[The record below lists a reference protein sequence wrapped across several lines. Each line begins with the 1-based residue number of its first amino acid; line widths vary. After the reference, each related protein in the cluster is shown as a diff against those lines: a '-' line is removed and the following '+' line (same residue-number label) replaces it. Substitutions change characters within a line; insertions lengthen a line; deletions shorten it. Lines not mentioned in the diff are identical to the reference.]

1 MEHVCRWFGKIK
13 VMPIKGIDALFI
25 EDEDS
30 HTKMIKLTGDT
41 PADRYLRSVFKFDMV
56 SPNEHLLRIIEN
68 IQEFPAP
75 LETKE
80 SDTYIFDEKVKVT
93 VLEND
98 EDGSLTA
105 ILSFD
110 GEKDF
115 RFQLN
120 DPVLELEI
128 VLAFAKKIAMAS

>member
-56 SPNEHLLRIIEN
+56 SPNEHLLRTIEN

-98 EDGSLTA
+98 EDGSLMA